1 MPELPWILLL
11 DAPLD
16 AEGLRAAMDDPH
28 AGALVLFEGRARDH
42 HEGRPVLQLA
52 YEAYA
57 PMAEKELAKLR
68 EQALERFGLT
78 RCAVHHRLGVVPLKE
93 AAVIVA
99 TASAHRAEAFQAA
112 AWIMDEIKR
121 FVPIWKRETYR
132 DGSEAWVECQ
142 HRFSAGDLG
151 MESDR

>member
-1 MPELPWILLL
+1 MLQCRVGDEMETGMIPWIAVQE
-11 DAPLD
+11 APLE
-16 AEGLRAAMDDPH
+16 AMALRSVMEDPH
-28 AGALVLFEGRARDH
+28 AGAMVLFEGRARDH

-68 EQALERFGLT
+68 ERAIERFGLT
-78 RCAVHHRLGVVPLKE
+78 RCAIHHRLGTVPLTE

-112 AWIMDEIKR
+112 AW
-121 FVPIWKRETYR
+121 
-132 DGSEAWVECQ
+132 
-142 HRFSAGDLG
+142 
-151 MESDR
+151 

>member
-1 MPELPWILLL
+1 MAEPWIRIVEGPL
-11 DAPLD
+11 DAP
-16 AEGLRAAMDDPH
+16 GLREAMADPH

-57 PMAEKELAKLR
+57 PMAVKELAKLR
-68 EQALERFGLT
+68 ERAIERFGLT
-78 RCAVHHRLGVVPLKE
+78 RCAIHHRLGPVALTE
-93 AAVIVA
+93 AAVVVA

-121 FVPIWKRETYR
+121 FIPIWKRETYK
-132 DGSEAWVECQ
+132 DGSQAWVECQ
-142 HRFSAGDLG
+142 HRFTL
-151 MESDR
+151 